1 MPRHVTAGVDSS
13 PESLAAAHWA
23 AREAA
28 LRDARLLLVHV
39 EEWPLPLA
47 VAAPTID
54 RDDHRSWAHRL
65 LDAAAAEVRA
75 RHPDAE
81 VTTRL
86 LSGRPPAA
94 LAVEAAGSELLVLG
108 SRGLGT
114 VAGALMGSV
123 GTAVIGATEVPV
135 VVVRAGKGGER
146 AREVVAG
153 VDLDPGTDAVLA
165 FAFAA
170 AGRRDVALRVVHAAK
185 VPLFHAHAPAHRERA
200 AAEAAAALGAALAPW
215 RERFP
220 AVAVTERAVPGAAA
234 QVLVEEAAGALLVVT
249 GRRIRRAPVVPHIG
263 HVTHAVMH
271 HCTAP
276 VAVVAHA

>member
-23 AREAA
+23 AREAL
-28 LRDARLLLVHV
+28 LRNAPLLLVHV
-39 EEWPLPLA
+39 EEWPLPVA

-54 RDDHRSWAHRL
+54 RDDHRRWADRL
-65 LDAAAAEVRA
+65 LDAAAAELRE
-75 RHPDAE
+75 RHPGAD
-81 VTTRL
+81 VTTRR
-86 LSGRPPAA
+86 LSGRAPAA
-94 LAVEAAGSELLVLG
+94 LAVEAASSDLLVLG

-114 VAGALMGSV
+114 VSGALMGSV
-123 GTAVIGATEVPV
+123 GSAVVGATEVPV
-135 VVVRAGKGGER
+135 VMVRAGGGDGTGH
-146 AREVVAG
+146 EVVAG
-153 VDLDPGTDAVLA
+153 VDLGPGTDDVLA

-170 AGRRDVALRVVHAAK
+170 AGRRDRPLRVVHAAK
-185 VPLFHAHAPAHRERA
+185 VPLFHAHSAAYRRQA
-200 AAEAAAALGAALAPW
+200 AAEAAESLATALAPW
-215 RERFP
+215 RDRFP

-234 QVLVEEAAGALLVVT
+234 QVLVQESAEALLVVA
-249 GRRIRRAPVVPHIG
+249 GRRIRHAPVVPHIG

>member
-1 MPRHVTAGVDSS
+1 MPRHVTAGVDGS

-23 AREAA
+23 AREAG

-54 RDDHRSWAHRL
+54 RDDHRRWAHRL
-65 LDAAAAEVRA
+65 LDEVAEEVRA
-75 RHPDAE
+75 RRPGADVA
-81 VTTRL
+81 TRL
-86 LSGRPPAA
+86 LSGRPPVA
-94 LAVEAAGSELLVLG
+94 LAVEAAGSELMVLG

-123 GTAVIGATEVPV
+123 GSAVIGACEAPV
-135 VVVRAGKGGER
+135 VVVRAGDGGEDPGD
-146 AREVVAG
+146 VVAG
-153 VDLDPGTDAVLA
+153 VDLRPGTDEVLA

-170 AGRRDVALRVVHAAK
+170 AGRRDRALRVVHAAR
-185 VPLFHAHAPAHRERA
+185 VPLFHARSAAHREDA
-200 AAEAAAALGAALAPW
+200 ATEAAGALGAALAPW

-220 AVAVTERAVPGAAA
+220 EVAVSERTVPGAAA
-234 QVLVEEAAGALLVVT
+234 QVLVEEAAGAVLVVA

-271 HCTAP
+271 HCAAP
-276 VAVVAHA
+276 AAVVAHA

>member
-54 RDDHRSWAHRL
+54 RDDHRRWAHRL
-65 LDAAAAEVRA
+65 LDAAAAEVRV

-108 SRGLGT
+108 SRGLDT

-135 VVVRAGKGGER
+135 VVVRAG
-146 AREVVAG
+146 
-153 VDLDPGTDAVLA
+153 
-165 FAFAA
+165 
-170 AGRRDVALRVVHAAK
+170 
-185 VPLFHAHAPAHRERA
+185 
-200 AAEAAAALGAALAPW
+200 
-215 RERFP
+215 
-220 AVAVTERAVPGAAA
+220 
-234 QVLVEEAAGALLVVT
+234 
-249 GRRIRRAPVVPHIG
+249 
-263 HVTHAVMH
+263 
-271 HCTAP
+271 
-276 VAVVAHA
+276 